1 MKQIHLLCNAHLD
14 PVWLWQW
21 EEGVTEAISTFRTA
35 CDLLDEFEELQFNHN
50 ESVLYE
56 WVKEYDPATFE
67 RIKAHV
73 AAGRWHI
80 MGGWFIQPDCNMPA
94 GESFVRNIQRGRRF
108 FKKEFG
114 KVPTT
119 AINFDS
125 FGHTKGLVQILNQ
138 AGYDSY
144 LVYRAGRAHSIPESD
159 FIWKGLGDA
168 EILVHRSDK
177 GYNSVLGK
185 VAPELEEYLKKY
197 EKEPVTL
204 FLWGVGDH
212 GGGPSRKD
220 LNDLRELF
228 KAHPEYEFIHSNP
241 ETYFS
246 KLRELKVPLPA
257 WDQGLN
263 PVCDGCYTSQ
273 VRVKQRHRRLENELY
288 SAEKMAAAAEL
299 LTGAAYPRDTFKQ
312 AEYDLL
318 FSEFHD
324 MLPGSDIKEAEE
336 DTLRLLDHGLE
347 LMAREKVRS
356 TIALSAGQEQVHAG
370 CSTVMVVNPHP
381 FAYDGLFELETS
393 MPAQNWDD
401 IFYYPQCS
409 INGVPVP
416 TQYEFERNHFAIDW
430 RKKAVIRAKLPASSL
445 SRVDVSFVATPKRPE
460 YEPLL
465 PNDRFSFERD
475 YVFDNGKM
483 RFVLNLTTGLVDS
496 LSVDGRQILGEGS
509 MALVAYEDSFNPWG
523 LDPRGRGKRPFRL
536 MTDTEATAFCKL
548 VKLGKPIH
556 VIEDG
561 PIRTVI
567 EVLFT
572 MHGSD
577 AYLRYKLPKEGA
589 EFEVEAG
596 VYWNEKEMLLKLEM
610 NSAIQDPTYFG
621 QVPFGLEELTK
632 NEEVVS
638 QKWQA
643 LVGSDSALSVMGNGG
658 YGSRLQGN
666 TLSLTLLRSAV
677 HSAAHCQNL
686 RTLEEER
693 FVPRMDQGEFMV
705 KWAFQAGGPEI
716 LDGISNR
723 ALAWNEKPYA
733 LPFNPSGYG
742 EKPGT
747 LYEITNPAVVVSAL
761 KKQEDGEGYILRLYE
776 SEGKPQQAEI
786 VFPALDVRAQID
798 LKPFELATF
807 RLDPKERKLE
817 RTALL
822 EMGE

>member
-1 MKQIHLLCNAHLD
+1 MKEIHLLCNAHLD

-21 EEGVTEAISTFRTA
+21 EEGVTEAISTFRTV
-35 CDLLDEFEELQFNHN
+35 CDLLDEFDELQFNHN

-56 WVKEYDPATFE
+56 WVKEYDPALFE
-67 RIKAHV
+67 RIRFHV

-80 MGGWFIQPDCNMPA
+80 MGGWFIQPDCNMPS

-114 KVPTT
+114 EEPSA

-125 FGHTKGLVQILNQ
+125 FGHTKGLVQIMNL

-144 LVYRAGRAHSIPESD
+144 VVYRAGRAHTILESD
-159 FIWKGLGDA
+159 FIWKGLGDSR
-168 EILVHRSDK
+168 ILVHRSDK

-185 VAPELEEYLKKY
+185 AAPELEEYLKTY

-212 GGGPSRKD
+212 GGGPSRQD
-220 LNDLRELF
+220 LMSLRTLF
-228 KAHPEYEFIHSNP
+228 REHPEYEFVHSNP

-246 KLRELKVPLPA
+246 RLRELNVSLPE
-257 WDQGLN
+257 WDKELN

-273 VRVKQRHRRLENELY
+273 LRVKQLHRRLENELY
-288 SAEKMAAAAEL
+288 SAEKMASAAEI
-299 LTGAAYPRDTFKQ
+299 LTGIVYPRDIFKQ

-336 DTLRLLDHGLE
+336 DTIRLLDHGLE
-347 LMAREKVRS
+347 LIAREKVRS
-356 TIALSAGQEQVHAG
+356 TLALSAGQEKVHEG

-381 FAYDGLFELETS
+381 FAFDGLFELETS

-401 IFYYPQCS
+401 DFYYPQCS

-416 TQYEFERNHFAIDW
+416 SQYEFERNHFAIDW
-430 RKKAVIRAKLPASSL
+430 RKKAVIRASFPASSL
-445 SRVDVSFVATPKRPE
+445 SRVDVSFIATPKRPE
-460 YEPLL
+460 YEALL
-465 PNDRFSFERD
+465 SAEGINSDQN

-483 RFVLNLTTGLVDS
+483 RLVLNLATGLVDN
-496 LSVDGRQILGEGS
+496 LSVEGRDILKEGS
-509 MALVAYEDSFNPWG
+509 MSLAAYEDSFNPWG
-523 LDPRGRGKRPFRL
+523 MDPDCKGRRPFRL
-536 MTDTEATAFCKL
+536 MTDAEATAFCKL
-548 VKLGKPIH
+548 TRPGKPIH
-556 VIEDG
+556 MIEDG

-596 VYWNEKEMLLKLEM
+596 VYWNEKEMVLKLEM
-610 NSAIQDPTYFG
+610 NSAIPDPAFLG
-621 QVPFGLEELTK
+621 QVPFGMDTLARDEEA
-632 NEEVVS
+632 VS

-643 LVGSDSALSVMGNGG
+643 LVGNDSAFSVMGNGG
-658 YGSRLQGN
+658 YGSSLRGN
-666 TLSLTLLRSAV
+666 TFALTVLRSPV
-677 HSAAHCQNL
+677 HSAAHCGNL

-716 LDGISNR
+716 LEGISNR

-733 LPFNPSGYG
+733 LPYNPAG
-742 EKPGT
+742 EGKKPGT
-747 LYEITNPAVVVSAL
+747 LYEISNPAIVVSTL

-776 SEGKPQQAEI
+776 SEGRPQKAEI
-786 VFPALDVRAQID
+786 VFSALNIRRTIEV
-798 LKPFELATF
+798 KPFEIVTLK
-807 RLDPKERKLE
+807 LDPKKRTLE
-817 RTALL
+817 RTSLI
-822 EMGE
+822 EM